1 MTDIEIFYVAL
12 FIFFVLPVTIV
23 VWAVI
28 ADWMNRT
35 DQETEPNRYPL
46 R

>member
-12 FIFFVLPVTIV
+12 FIFFVLPVAIV
-23 VWAVI
+23 VWAVV
-28 ADWMNRT
+28 ADWLNRT
-35 DQETEPNRYPL
+35 DQGTEPNRPPL

>member
-12 FIFFVLPVTIV
+12 LVFFVLPVAIV

-28 ADWMNRT
+28 SDWMNRT
-35 DQETEPNRYPL
+35 DQGTEPNR
-46 R
+46 